1 MNVLLLLAP
10 ELILFTFGLIVF
22 VLDLVRRDEAPPA
35 LLQGLTL
42 AGLTAALVACVPLLG
57 QNQVVLD
64 MLVVDGLSVFF
75 MMTILIA
82 MILVVLSA
90 GDYIASRSRHRGEF
104 YAALL
109 AATLAM
115 MVAVS
120 ANNLVLI
127 YLGMEFL
134 SITSYILAGFLRTDV
149 RSNEAAI
156 KYFLYGSVASGVM
169 LYGFS
174 LLYGATGGIYL
185 TDLAQ
190 VFQPD
195 SGVSLALGLPALVLI
210 ITGFGFKAS
219 LVPFHQWA
227 PDAYDG
233 APTPVTAFLSTASKA
248 TGFALL
254 IRTLAIGF
262 PGLQPEWTNGL
273 AVLAMVSM
281 TIGNLAALRQT
292 NVKRLLAYSSIA
304 QAGYILIGLATPAT
318 SGGPFTGINAVLI
331 YLFAYIFTN
340 VGAFVTVAAVEQATG
355 SVELKDWSGLVR
367 RQPFLTLVMLIF
379 LLSLAGIP
387 PTAGFI
393 GKFFVFGSAIQVQ
406 QYLLALV
413 ALINAVIAAFYYLNV
428 VRYMFFEP
436 AGDLPAFKVDRAVQV
451 VLVVAVV
458 MTLLIGLVPGPII
471 QWATDAAAPMLALL

>member
-10 ELILFTFGLIVF
+10 EFILFTFGLIVF
-22 VLDLVRRDEAPPA
+22 VVDLVRREKASPA

-42 AGLTAALVACVPLLG
+42 AGLAVALVACIPLFA

-64 MLVVDGLSVFF
+64 MMVIDSLSIFF
-75 MMTILIA
+75 KMSVIIV

-90 GDYIASRSRHRGEF
+90 GDYIASRSSHRGEF
-104 YAALL
+104 YGALL

-115 MVAVS
+115 SVAVS

-134 SITSYILAGFLRTDV
+134 SITSYILAGFLRNDT

-185 TDLAQ
+185 TDLAS

-195 SGVSLALGLPALVLI
+195 SDVSLALGLPALVLI

-227 PDAYDG
+227 PDTYDG
-233 APTPVTAFLSTASKA
+233 APTPITAFLSTASKA

-273 AVLAMVSM
+273 AVLAMVTM

-304 QAGYILIGLATPAT
+304 QAGYILIGLATPVA
-318 SGGPFTGINAVLI
+318 GGGAFNGINAVLI

-355 SVELKDWSGLVR
+355 SVELKDWSGLIR
-367 RQPFLTLVMLIF
+367 RQPFLATVMLIF
-379 LLSLAGIP
+379 MLSLAGIP

-393 GKFFVFGSAIQVQ
+393 GKFFVFGSAIQVE

-413 ALINAVIAAFYYLNV
+413 ALINAAIAAFYYLNV

-436 AGDLPAFKVDRAVQV
+436 AGDLPAFKIDRAVRV
-451 VLVVAVV
+451 VLVVAVI
-458 MTLLIGLVPGPII
+458 MTLLIGLYPEPFIR
-471 QWATDAAAPMLALL
+471 WATDAAAPMLALL

>member
-134 SITSYILAGFLRTDV
+134 SITSYILAGFLRNDV

>member
-134 SITSYILAGFLRTDV
+134 SITSYILAGFLRNDV

-436 AGDLPAFKVDRAVQV
+436 AGDLPAFKVDRAVRV

>member
-10 ELILFTFGLIVF
+10 EFILFTFGLIVF
-22 VLDLVRRDEAPPA
+22 LLDLVRKDEASPA

-42 AGLTAALVACVPLLG
+42 AGLAAALAACVPLLG

-64 MLVVDGLSVFF
+64 MMVIDGLSIFF
-75 MMTILIA
+75 KMSVIIA

-90 GDYIASRSRHRGEF
+90 GEYIAARSHNRGEF

-115 MVAVS
+115 AVAVS
-120 ANNLVLI
+120 ANNLLLI

-134 SITSYILAGFLRTDV
+134 SITSYILAGFLRNDK

-185 TDLAQ
+185 ADLAK
-190 VFQPD
+190 VFQAD
-195 SGVSLALGLPALVLI
+195 SDVSLALGLPALVFI

-227 PDAYDG
+227 PDTYDG
-233 APTPVTAFLSTASKA
+233 APTPISAFLSTASKA

-254 IRTLAIGF
+254 IRTLTIGF

-273 AVLAMVSM
+273 AVLAMVTM

-304 QAGYILIGLATPAT
+304 QAGYILIGLATPAA
-318 SGGPFTGINAVLI
+318 SGTAFNGINAVLI

-367 RQPFLTLVMLIF
+367 RQPFLAVVMLIF
-379 LLSLAGIP
+379 MLSLAGIP

-393 GKFFVFGSAIQVQ
+393 GKFFVFGSAIQVE

-413 ALINAVIAAFYYLNV
+413 ALVNAAIAAFYYLNV

-436 AGDLPAFKVDRAVQV
+436 AGDLAPFRVNRAVQV
-451 VLVVAVV
+451 VLVAAVIMILV
-458 MTLLIGLVPGPII
+458 IGLMPGPFI
-471 QWATDAAAPMLALL
+471 QWATEAAAPMLALL

>member
-134 SITSYILAGFLRTDV
+134 SITSYILAGFLRNDV

-451 VLVVAVV
+451 VLVVAVI